1 MRVPGRACE
10 TAVARLHRLPGGPDL
25 RRPPPQWWCF
35 SPTALCAC
43 GRQRDGRSAPATEAE
58 RDVSRRLEK
67 EYHQLADR
75 GRAGLLLSCSAL
87 PRSRARRVARA
98 GRMRD
103 STCPSAYPFVACA
116 GWQRGLTFVSGGTL
130 CACVCGSSLCP
141 APSYSRELLIEFH
154 RSHRKLS
161 FHTRMLHIKPAPCA
175 HPTGDGW
182 WQAAAAQIPATLF
195 CSRRLA
201 PRRPAASLPHH
212 SWSRRTA
219 AQHCVLVACAMVMM
233 CVHVCIGRAQTSALD
248 HCALRHS
255 ARCTGRRVPFVAAI
269 ARVDTRARA
278 SGRPVRVSG
287 QAVERAGS
295 PAHRWL
301 AAAHFC
307 IGRSSE
313 EPLAH

>member
-1 MRVPGRACE
+1 MCTTAARPAAASARLDSHARASGRSMRVPGRACE

-116 GWQRGLTFVSGGTL
+116 GWEGGMTL
-130 CACVCGSSLCP
+130 ISVA
-141 APSYSRELLIEFH
+141 
-154 RSHRKLS
+154 
-161 FHTRMLHIKPAPCA
+161 
-175 HPTGDGW
+175 
-182 WQAAAAQIPATLF
+182 
-195 CSRRLA
+195 
-201 PRRPAASLPHH
+201 
-212 SWSRRTA
+212 
-219 AQHCVLVACAMVMM
+219 HCVLV
-233 CVHVCIGRAQTSALD
+233 CV
-248 HCALRHS
+248 
-255 ARCTGRRVPFVAAI
+255 
-269 ARVDTRARA
+269 ARA
-278 SGRPVRVSG
+278 CVPP
-287 QAVERAGS
+287 RAT
-295 PAHRWL
+295 
-301 AAAHFC
+301 AA
-307 IGRSSE
+307 SS
-313 EPLAH
+313 